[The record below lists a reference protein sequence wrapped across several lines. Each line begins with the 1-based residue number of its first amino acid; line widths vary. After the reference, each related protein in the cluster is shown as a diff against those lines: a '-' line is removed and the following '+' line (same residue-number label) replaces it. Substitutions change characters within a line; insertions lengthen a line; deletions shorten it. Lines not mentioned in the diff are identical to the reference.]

1 LGRSI
6 NGNSHEKR
14 EYLSGEGLYDVFLA
28 SDRGDIVY
36 NEQATTSSWV
46 EITCFVLRRE
56 DFRRLQTSF

>member
-1 LGRSI
+1 
-6 NGNSHEKR
+6 NSHEKR

-36 NEQATTSSWV
+36 KEQATTSLWV
-46 EITCFVLRRE
+46 AIIYFVLRCE